1 MMKKVIF
8 SFLVWGAVVNP
19 SKAQTDAKSDTTK
32 IRNTYSFTPQVAS
45 KELVTFYFPAF
56 EYFLPWSKANV
67 QVYANASSN
76 SNSVPSSFSNAFV
89 NPKFIDNELKSKAY
103 DRLNGMGRLGLE
115 LDYGIEAQIFPDS
128 TWSENQQAL
137 TFNAGRQLVYGANFT
152 EDLLRT
158 VFSGNAAYADQTAN
172 FDNSKLYA
180 IGYQY
185 FKIGYRKY
193 LNDQRFG
200 FTTNFGFARGLNH
213 TDIQLN
219 SGSLYTE
226 PSGQWL
232 DLAWDGSYF
241 TSTRSS
247 NRMGENPSNGYLM
260 DLGFHKFLDKKYLWK
275 LSASVKDL
283 GFITWNAQSD
293 NFKRDTSFRFTG
305 LQFYDVLNYDDT
317 TLVVGDSLLN
327 RLRGAEERAS
337 EMKLLPFQLQAE
349 LRYLADPKTGRL
361 LLTAGIRY
369 RRIPGMRVEYSL
381 RGNYML
387 NHSKKLYLNLGFTYG
402 GFGNLNSNIGIEYKY
417 KRQRLQIGTINNEG
431 FLSSKSMS
439 GNGIYFNYLI
449 LL

>member
-8 SFLVWGAVVNP
+8 SFLLLGGGFAN
-19 SKAQTDAKSDTTK
+19 SMAQSNEATDTVK
-32 IRNTYSFTPQVAS
+32 IRNTVMISPQLPEIIS
-45 KELVTFYFPAF
+45 LVYFAPF
-56 EYFLPWSKANV
+56 DYFLPGRKANV
-67 QVYANASSN
+67 ELCAKGSSN

-89 NPKFIDNELKSKAY
+89 NPKFIDNDLKSKAY
-103 DRLNGMGRLGLE
+103 DRLNGMGRFGLE
-115 LDYGIEAQIFPDS
+115 LDFGVEANFYPDS
-128 TWSENQQAL
+128 TWLPNQQSI
-137 TFNAGRQLVYGANFT
+137 TISAGRQLAYGAEFS

-158 VFSGNAAYADQTAN
+158 VFSGNAAYADQTAS
-172 FDNSKLYA
+172 FDNSKLFA

-185 FKIGYRKY
+185 FKIGYRKH
-193 LNDQRFG
+193 LTKNRLG
-200 FTTNFGFARGLNH
+200 FFTNFGFARGMNL

-219 SGSLYTE
+219 TGSLYTE

-232 DLAWDGSYF
+232 DLAWNGSYF
-241 TSTRSS
+241 SSTRSS
-247 NRMGENPSNGYLM
+247 NRLGESPSSGYLM
-260 DLGFHKFLDKKYLWK
+260 DLGFYKFLDQKHQWK

-317 TLVVGDSLLN
+317 TLVIGDSLLN
-327 RLRGAEERAS
+327 RLRGAEEKAS

-361 LLTAGIRY
+361 LLTAGARY

-381 RGNYML
+381 KGNYRL
-387 NHSKKLYLNLGFTYG
+387 VNSKPFYLNLGFTYG
-402 GFGNLNSNIGIEYKY
+402 GFGNLNSNVGFEYKHE
-417 KRQRLQIGTINNEG
+417 RHRLQIGTMYNEG
-431 FLSSKSMS
+431 FISSKSLS
-439 GNGIYFNYLI
+439 GNGIYFSYLI

>member
-1 MMKKVIF
+1 MMKKIVF
-8 SFLVWGAVVNP
+8 SFLLIGASFASSLGQSNE
-19 SKAQTDAKSDTTK
+19 ATDTVK
-32 IRNTYSFTPQVAS
+32 IRNTIMITPQLPEIINLVYFHPYDYFTPYNKAIV
-45 KELVTFYFPAF
+45 EL
-56 EYFLPWSKANV
+56 
-67 QVYANASSN
+67 YAKGSSN
-76 SNSVPSSFSNAFV
+76 SNGIPSSFSNAFV

-103 DRLNGMGRLGLE
+103 DRLNGMGRFGLE
-115 LDYGIEAQIFPDS
+115 LDFGVEAVVSPDS
-128 TWSENQQAL
+128 TWYQSQQAL
-137 TFNAGRQLVYGANFT
+137 TFSAGRQLVYGAEFS

-185 FKIGYRKY
+185 FKIGYRKQ
-193 LNDQRFG
+193 LSKDRFG
-200 FTTNFGFARGLNH
+200 FFTNFGFARGLNH

-232 DLAWDGSYF
+232 DLAWNGSYF

-247 NRMGENPSNGYLM
+247 NRLGESPSNGYLM
-260 DLGFHKFLDKKYLWK
+260 DLGFYKFLDQKYQWK

-327 RLRGAEERAS
+327 RLRGAEEKAS

-361 LLTAGIRY
+361 LLTAGARY

-381 RGNYML
+381 RGNYRL
-387 NHSKKLYLNLGFTYG
+387 INTKPLYLNLGFTYG
-402 GFGNLNSNIGIEYKY
+402 GFGNLNSNVGLEYKPN
-417 KRQRLQIGTINNEG
+417 RHRIQIGTMYNEG
-431 FLSSKSMS
+431 FLSSKSLS
-439 GNGIYFNYLI
+439 GNGIYFSYMI

>member
-1 MMKKVIF
+1 MKKAIF
-8 SFLVWGAVVNP
+8 SFLFLGF
-19 SKAQTDAKSDTTK
+19 SFTSILAQTNPANDTVK
-32 IRNTYSFTPQVAS
+32 IRNTYSFSPQLPETVSIA
-45 KELVTFYFPAF
+45 FFPHYD
-56 EYFLPWSKANV
+56 YFLPWNKVNV
-67 QVYANASSN
+67 ELYAKGSSN
-76 SNSVPSSFSNAFV
+76 SNAIPSSFSNAFV
-89 NPKFIDNELKSKAY
+89 NPKFIDNDLKSKAY
-103 DRLNGMGRLGLE
+103 DRLNGMGRFGLE
-115 LDYGIEAQIFPDS
+115 IDYGVEALFFPDS
-128 TWSENQQAL
+128 TWNDNQQAL
-137 TFNAGRQLVYGANFT
+137 SISAGRQLVYGAEFT

-158 VFSGNAAYADQTAN
+158 VFSGNAAYADQTAS

-185 FKIGYRKY
+185 FKIGYRKNLY
-193 LNDQRFG
+193 KERLG
-200 FTTNFGFARGLNH
+200 FFTNFGFARGLNH

-247 NRMGENPSNGYLM
+247 NRLGESPSNGYLM
-260 DLGFHKFLDKKYLWK
+260 DLGFHKYLDKKYLWK

-327 RLRGAEERAS
+327 RLRGAEEKAS

-361 LLTAGIRY
+361 LLTAGARY

-381 RGNYML
+381 KSNYRFV
-387 NHSKKLYLNLGFTYG
+387 NGKPFYLNFGFSYG
-402 GFGNLNSNIGIEYKY
+402 GFGGLNSNLGFEYKH
-417 KRQRLQIGTINNEG
+417 KRHRLQIGTMYNEG
-431 FLSSKSMS
+431 FITSKALS
-439 GNGIYFNYLI
+439 GNGFYFSYMI

>member
-1 MMKKVIF
+1 MKKAIF
-8 SFLVWGAVVNP
+8 SFLFLGF
-19 SKAQTDAKSDTTK
+19 SFTSILAQTNPANDTVK
-32 IRNTYSFTPQVAS
+32 IRNAYMFLPQLPIAISEVYFHPYDYFTPHKKAIV
-45 KELVTFYFPAF
+45 EL
-56 EYFLPWSKANV
+56 
-67 QVYANASSN
+67 YAKGSSN
-76 SNSVPSSFSNAFV
+76 SNAIPSSFSNSFV
-89 NPKFIDNELKSKAY
+89 NPKFIDNDLKSKAY
-103 DRLNGMGRLGLE
+103 DRLDGMGRFGLE
-115 LDYGIEAQIFPDS
+115 LDFGVEAVVAPDS
-128 TWSENQQAL
+128 TWHDSQQSL
-137 TFNAGRQLVYGANFT
+137 TFSAGRQLVYGAEFS

-193 LNDQRFG
+193 LPNDRLG
-200 FTTNFGFARGLNH
+200 FFTNFGFARGLNH

-232 DLAWDGSYF
+232 DLAWNGSYF

-247 NRMGENPSNGYLM
+247 NRLGENPSNGYLM

-283 GFITWNAQSD
+283 GFITWNEQSD

-327 RLRGAEERAS
+327 RLRGAEEKAS

-349 LRYLADPKTGRL
+349 IRYLADPKTGRL
-361 LLTAGIRY
+361 LLTAGARY

-381 RGNYML
+381 RGNYRL
-387 NHSKKLYLNLGFTYG
+387 INTKPLYLNLGFTYG
-402 GFGNLNSNIGIEYKY
+402 GFGNLNSNVGFEYKHE
-417 KRQRLQIGTINNEG
+417 RHRLQIGTMYNEG
-431 FLSSKSMS
+431 FISSKSLS
-439 GNGIYFNYLI
+439 GNGFYFSYMI